1 MVSHEISVQGKPSN
15 IEVDGYGHLLDQRR
29 NFLLGT
35 STCTIYN
42 RAFVK
47 NYTKL
52 LFKKTSPHLNRGI
65 RVAIDDKAYLR
76 CGTSEGFSR
85 PIHKPVHLSDP
96 EMKFQLP
103 ASDYPKSCGYISP
116 GVIMMVNEM
125 DEVERNGDDKYSP
138 ADVTISVNCKPKSI
152 YSSDSTNWANNLY
165 ANRLRFRDEHELP
178 LHASREE
185 ADLVNVP
192 ENFVETVIFLRDSL
206 QQFEVM
212 TIQED
217 FIRVKSG
224 GDHLEREKG
233 LMFKNNSFLPVVT
246 KIKMNFDALQN
257 LENKCENLLAV
268 ISSDL
273 TISEV
278 ILISYYNE
286 LRDMSRAIR
295 LEMETEVQSN

>member
-1 MVSHEISVQGKPSN
+1 MRRIANEILKKLNCRLIKSKETVRAFGKP
-15 IEVDGYGHLLDQRR
+15 R
-29 NFLLGT
+29 NKHSRQAKQHRGRWLWSFTRSEKKLPVRH
-35 STCTIYN
+35 INVHYN

-47 NYTKL
+47 NYTRL
-52 LFKKTSPHLNRGI
+52 LFKKASSHLNRGI

-85 PIHKPVHLSDP
+85 PIDKPVHLSDP

-125 DEVERNGDDKYSP
+125 DEVESNGDDKYSP

-152 YSSDSTNWANNLY
+152 YSSDSTDWANNLY

-178 LHASREE
+178 LHASQEE

-192 ENFVETVIFLRDSL
+192 ENFIETVIFLRDSL

-212 TIQED
+212 TIQ
-217 FIRVKSG
+217 
-224 GDHLEREKG
+224 
-233 LMFKNNSFLPVVT
+233 
-246 KIKMNFDALQN
+246 KIL
-257 LENKCENLLAV
+257 
-268 ISSDL
+268 
-273 TISEV
+273 SE
-278 ILISYYNE
+278 
-286 LRDMSRAIR
+286 
-295 LEMETEVQSN
+295 